1 MHRLT
6 AALVAVFFSWF
17 RQYVPDDNNDEGGVL
32 NVSDKMHRLTAALVA
47 VIFSWFRQYVQN
59 DNNDEGGVLTVSDK
73 MHRLT
78 AALVAVFFATLVLVS
93 SSQAGPVP
101 EASR

>member
-1 MHRLT
+1 M
-6 AALVAVFFSWF
+6 AVFFSWF
-17 RQYVPDDNNDEGGVL
+17 RQYVPD
-32 NVSDKMHRLTAALVA
+32 
-47 VIFSWFRQYVQN
+47 

>member
-1 MHRLT
+1 MT
-6 AALVAVFFSWF
+6 AIIVAVAAC
-17 RQYVPDDNNDEGGVL
+17 
-32 NVSDKMHRLTAALVA
+32 VSDR
-47 VIFSWFRQYVQN
+47 
-59 DNNDEGGVLTVSDK
+59 